1 MLRSITFFASILPAF
16 AFAEPQKLSGLEI
29 QELLPTITAYGESTT
44 QTFYEG
50 GTTDFIDGGRP
61 SVGYWRTSET
71 QYCSKWPPFGG
82 WTCYDVLLDKDTAE
96 VIWIGDSGNPLVN
109 RFEKTER

>member
-1 MLRSITFFASILPAF
+1 MLRTLAFFAILMPSF
-16 AFAEPQKLSGLEI
+16 ALAEGRKLSGAEI
-29 QELLPTITAYGESTT
+29 QELLPQITAYGEGTK

-50 GTTDFIDGGRP
+50 GTTDYIDGGRP

-82 WTCYDVLLDKDTAE
+82 WVCYDVVLNDEAE
-96 VIWIGDSGNPLVN
+96 ELRWIGDSGNPLIN
-109 RFEKTER
+109 RIEKNE